1 MFKAMQ
7 IAENI
12 LVLSI
17 NIFILTN
24 NDVTNLT
31 KQI

>member
-12 LVLSI
+12 LVLNI

-24 NDVTNLT
+24 NNVTNLT